1 MLIRVLLFLLLATPA
16 FAQDPTLR
24 YAVAP
29 DLATALTYSQA
40 AWNALKCTPQPQC
53 DKAQVTTQWYPVIG
67 LSDLTRYAIV
77 IHDGDVYQG
86 QTITLPS
93 GKSFQLTAQQIAALQ
108 TRAQVGT
115 LLPDILQLALVAGRM
130 TGPETSAITTYANA
144 HASFKTN
151 YQTLTSG
158 PIDLQNPL
166 TNTVFNELQSAGVL
180 TAARIAVIL
189 APQPAAQVTQSV
201 AIPKVRHA
209 ETTPQ

>member
-1 MLIRVLLFLLLATPA
+1 MLIRTLILLFFAFPA

-40 AWNALKCTPQPQC
+40 AWTALKCSPQPQC
-53 DKAQVTTQWYPVIG
+53 DARQVTTQWYPIIG

-115 LLPDILQLALVAGRM
+115 LLPDILQLALVASRM

-189 APQPAAQVTQSV
+189 APQPAAQVTQSII
-201 AIPKVRHA
+201 ASPTKRA
-209 ETTPQ
+209 EIAP

>member
-53 DKAQVTTQWYPVIG
+53 DAAQVTTRWYPVIG

-77 IHDGDVYQG
+77 IHNGDVYQG

-115 LLPDILQLALVAGRM
+115 LLPDILQLALVASRM

-144 HASFKTN
+144 HASFKTS
-151 YQTLTSG
+151 YTTLTSG

-166 TNTVFNELQSAGVL
+166 TDTVFSELIGAGVL
-180 TAARIAVIL
+180 TAARAAVIL
-189 APQPAAQVTQSV
+189 APQPVSVVSSQSV
-201 AIPKVRHA
+201 SQQIQPGDRG
-209 ETTPQ
+209 P